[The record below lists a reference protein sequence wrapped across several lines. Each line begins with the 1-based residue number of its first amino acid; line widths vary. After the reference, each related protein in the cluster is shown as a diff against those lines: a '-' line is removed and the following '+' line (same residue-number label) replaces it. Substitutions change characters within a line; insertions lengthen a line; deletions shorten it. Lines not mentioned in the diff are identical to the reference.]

1 MMGKGKTASHAYF
14 KQHTREGND
23 LLLNSDSQVLLG
35 THCRIEY
42 QHFTAVPV
50 YTADTFGI
58 TAKCCIA
65 FQFLSRVHI

>member
-14 KQHTREGND
+14 KQHSCEGND
-23 LLLNSDSQVLLG
+23 LLLNFDSEILLG
-35 THCRIEY
+35 AYCRIEY

-58 TAKCCIA
+58 TAKCCIV
-65 FQFLSRVHI
+65 FQFLSRVRI